1 MDAGDDP
8 LFNDGTNDS
17 WGISPK
23 ELKPDSGVAEAED
36 VVDAACSKYV
46 EFPPV
51 LELELL
57 LVEDDGVDDCW

>member
-1 MDAGDDP
+1 M
-8 LFNDGTNDS
+8 
-17 WGISPK
+17 
-23 ELKPDSGVAEAED
+23 KPDSGVADAEE

-57 LVEDDGVDDCW
+57 LVDEDGVEDC